1 MTRREA
7 WWPVVTD
14 AEPDLLACT
23 TVPAP
28 LRAAG
33 AEPCGKIER
42 AGDAARPA
50 AACADRISAATG

>member
-1 MTRREA
+1 MARREA
-7 WWPVVTD
+7 WWPVATD

-23 TVPAP
+23 TIQAP

-33 AEPCGKIER
+33 AEPRGKIER

-50 AACADRISAATG
+50 AAC